1 MSIIIIGLITGAVL
15 YSIISLLYLII
26 QDED

>member
-1 MSIIIIGLITGAVL
+1 MNIIVMGIIIAAVL
-15 YSIISLLYLII
+15 YSIISLLHAII